1 MLNSPRWLMVLV
13 STSFATFHAVLG
25 ALAWEGYDN
34 DYLLT
39 LSIVVYLAT
48 VVMAVGFRKGLAMGP
63 VLGALTGVGA
73 VATAVI
79 ANLGISAGE
88 TGTYA
93 SWYVGGMGV
102 LLGVAAIRGE
112 ALVAWVSAALVVTV
126 VVQAAGLAGIGSSGV
141 VGMVVLIAAGQ
152 ATARALRRADREVEE
167 LQQAEILAQA
177 ATISAEAAGVERRE
191 RLQKVLTRALPALSY
206 ISSKNSVLD
215 ADERGR
221 LLQLEAS
228 LRDDIRG
235 RRLINDEVAEA
246 ARLARQRGVQ
256 VLLMDEGGL
265 DGVID
270 IDRALILDKVAAAL
284 NSVDR
289 GKVVVRSP
297 RGEKWL
303 VTVAATRPGTS
314 SPDLWLKF

>member
-1 MLNSPRWLMVLV
+1 MLNSPRWLLV
-13 STSFATFHAVLG
+13 VVATSFATFHAVLG
-25 ALAWEGYDN
+25 ALAWQGYDN
-34 DYLLT
+34 DYLLA

-48 VVMAVGFRKGLAMGP
+48 VALAVVFREGLAMGRL
-63 VLGALTGVGA
+63 LGAFTGVGA
-73 VATAVI
+73 VSTAVI

-102 LLGVAAIRGE
+102 LLGIAAIRGE

-126 VVQAAGLAGIGSSGV
+126 VVQAAGPAGIGNSGV

-167 LQQAEILAQA
+167 LQRAEILAEA

-206 ISSKNSVLD
+206 ISSTNATLD
-215 ADERGR
+215 AKERGAF
-221 LLQLEAS
+221 LQLEAS

-235 RRLINDEVAEA
+235 RHLVNDEVADA

-265 DGVID
+265 DGVSDD
-270 IDRALILDKVAAAL
+270 IRTNVLAQVASAL
-284 NSVDR
+284 NSVIE

-297 RGEKWL
+297 KGEKWL

-314 SPDLWLKF
+314 APDLWLKF